1 MILHRLRLTN
11 FRGVEDRE
19 ISFPEQGV
27 VVVHGPNEIGKSSML
42 EALDLLVTY
51 RDRSNHR
58 DVKQVKPAHADVG
71 AQVEAEISTGPYRFV
86 YRKQFHK
93 KHRTELDIIEPKR
106 ENLTGD
112 EAHERV
118 MAMMEQTLDMKLWDA
133 QRVLQSASTSAVN
146 LSGCDALSRA
156 LDAAAGEVE
165 TPSGGGPDAGSLLVD
180 RIDAEYQRYFTG
192 TGRPSKDWKAANDR
206 LTAAK
211 AEVNRCEA
219 AVEDVN
225 ERVQRHEELT
235 TVLRGLDEA
244 LVPAAQRLA
253 AAREAQ
259 AVVAELADQLSQAR
273 LVATAAAATSS
284 NSALANG
291 QRQQLIAD
299 AERRAAT
306 LAQAQRELAAAE
318 GCDAEARQ
326 ASESAAKTAER
337 TSVACAGA
345 QERLDAARVTAEA
358 CVAREEADRLAV
370 KVARIENAERNLADL
385 DAALA
390 AITLTDAVLLRIEK
404 NSALVE
410 RLGAQLRADAG
421 TVEFT
426 APADLAITVDGVP
439 RALVAGQGWTQ
450 SASAAIV
457 VDVPGVLS
465 VRIDPGATAV
475 TLAAELRAAEGLLD
489 EALEQGGV
497 VSVAAA
503 HELAVQRRTLTVNR
517 GQHAATREAQC
528 DGEEVSAIRARL
540 AERRSA
546 ASVTDVDAEAAA
558 TELAA
563 AAAALSVA
571 RTDAENAQQAAA
583 AAAAAGA
590 EKATQATLLRDR
602 MGAAEAEFAA
612 VRDRLVT
619 LRAAVADEVVAAQA
633 SADAE
638 AQRQADAAVEA
649 LSVRYADAGADTV
662 AVELCLAAAEADV
675 IARDREATRSALNTI
690 TVELG
695 VMGNE
700 GRQGQLDD
708 AKAEL
713 EWAEAE
719 HNRIEERAQA
729 VKLLRDTMI
738 RHRDNTRRR
747 YVQPYRAELERL
759 GRIVFGPTFEVDV
772 DTDLTICTRTLK
784 GRTVPFDSLSGGA
797 KEQLGILARLAGAAL
812 VSHEDTV
819 PVVIDDALGF
829 SDPERLD
836 KMGAVFNT
844 VGDRGQV
851 IVLTCQPSRYRGIAG
866 AEVIE
871 LSA

>member
-1 MILHRLRLTN
+1 MILHRLHLTN

-19 ISFPEQGV
+19 ITFPDHGV

-42 EALDLLVTY
+42 EALDLLLTY

-58 DVKQVKPAHADVG
+58 DVKQVKPAHSDVG
-71 AQVEAEISTGPYRFV
+71 ARVEAEISTGPYRFV
-86 YRKQFHK
+86 YRKRFHK
-93 KHRTELDIIEPKR
+93 KHGTELDIVEPKR
-106 ENLTGD
+106 EHLTGD

-118 MAMMEQTLDMKLWDA
+118 AAMMEQTLDMKLWDA

-156 LDAAAGEVE
+156 LDAAAGEVDA
-165 TPSGGGPDAGSLLVD
+165 PSGGGPDAGSLLVD

-192 TGRPSKDWKAANDR
+192 TGRPSKDWKAAVDR
-206 LTAAK
+206 LAAAK

-219 AVEDVN
+219 AVDVVN

-235 TVLRGLDEA
+235 AVVRGLDEA
-244 LVPAAQRLA
+244 LAPAAQRLA
-253 AAREAQ
+253 AAQEAQ
-259 AVVAELADQLSQAR
+259 SVVAELADQLGQAR

-299 AERRAAT
+299 AQRRAAT
-306 LAQAQRELAAAE
+306 LAQAQSELAAAE
-318 GCDAEARQ
+318 GGDAEARQ
-326 ASESAAKTAER
+326 ESDAAAKTAEL
-337 TSVACAGA
+337 AAAAFAAA
-345 QERLDAARVTAEA
+345 QERLDAARLTADA
-358 CVAREEADRLAV
+358 CVARDDADRLAA
-370 KVARIENAERNLADL
+370 KVTKIEDAERNLAEL

-404 NSALVE
+404 NFALVE
-410 RLGAQLRADAG
+410 RLQAQLHADAG

-439 RALVAGQGWTQ
+439 RALAAGQGWTQ
-450 SASAAIV
+450 SASAAVI

-465 VRIDPGATAV
+465 VRIDPGASAV
-475 TLAAELRAAEGLLD
+475 TLAAELQAAQGLLD
-489 EALEQGGV
+489 DALAQGGAT
-497 VSVAAA
+497 SVAAA
-503 HELAVQRRTLTVNR
+503 RELATRRRTLTDTR

-528 DGEEVSAIRARL
+528 DGEDVQAIRARL
-540 AERRSA
+540 AERRLA
-546 ASVTDVDAEAAA
+546 ASGAAVDAEVAA

-563 AAAALSVA
+563 AARALSIA
-571 RTDAENAQQAAA
+571 RADAETARQAAA
-583 AAAAAGA
+583 AAATAAA
-590 EKATQATLLRDR
+590 EKTTHATLLRDR
-602 MGAAEAEFAA
+602 LRAAEAEFAT
-612 VRDRLVT
+612 VRDQLVT

-638 AQRQADAAVEA
+638 AQEQADEVVEGLAA
-649 LSVRYADAGADTV
+649 RYADAGPDAV
-662 AVELCLAAAEADV
+662 AAELTAAAAAAEV
-675 IARDREATRSALNTI
+675 IVRDRDAANSALNTI

-713 EWAEAE
+713 CRAQVE
-719 HNRIEERAQA
+719 HSRIEERANA

-738 RHRDNTRRR
+738 RHRDNTRQR

-759 GRIVFGPTFEVDV
+759 GRTVFGPTFEVDV
-772 DTDLTICTRTLK
+772 DTDLTICTRTLE
-784 GRTVPFDSLSGGA
+784 GCTVPFDSLSGGA
-797 KEQLGILARLAGAAL
+797 REQLGILARLAGAAL
-812 VSHEDTV
+812 VSREDTV

-851 IVLTCQPSRYRGIAG
+851 IVLTCQPSRYQGIAG

>member
-19 ISFPEQGV
+19 ISFPDQGV

-42 EALDLLVTY
+42 EALDLLLTY

-58 DVKQVKPAHADVG
+58 EVKQVKPAHADVG

-93 KHRTELDIIEPKR
+93 KHRTELSIIEPKR

-118 MAMMEQTLDMKLWDA
+118 AAMMEQTLDMKLWDA

-165 TPSGGGPDAGSLLVD
+165 AASGGGPDAGSLLVD
-180 RIDAEYQRYFTG
+180 RIEVEFQRYFTG
-192 TGRPSKDWKAANDR
+192 TGRPSKDWKAAIDR
-206 LTAAK
+206 LAAAK
-211 AEVNRCEA
+211 ADVNRCEA

-225 ERVQRHEELT
+225 ERVWRHEDLT
-235 TVLRGLDEA
+235 AVLRGLDEA
-244 LVPAAQRLA
+244 LAPAAQRLA
-253 AAREAQ
+253 AAQEAQ
-259 AVVAELADQLSQAR
+259 SVVTELADQLSQAR
-273 LVATAAAATSS
+273 LVATAAAASSS

-299 AERRAAT
+299 ADRRAAT
-306 LAQAQRELAAAE
+306 LVEAQGQLAVAQGHDAKARQESEFAATTAQLAAA
-318 GCDAEARQ
+318 AL
-326 ASESAAKTAER
+326 
-337 TSVACAGA
+337 VAA
-345 QERLDAARVTAEA
+345 QERLDAARVTADA
-358 CVAREEADRLAV
+358 CVAREESDRLAV
-370 KVARIENAERNLADL
+370 KVQRIEDAERNLAELDL
-385 DAALA
+385 ALA
-390 AITLTDAVLLRIEK
+390 AITLTDDLLLRVEK

-410 RLGAQLRADAG
+410 RLESQLRADAG

-426 APADLAITVDGVP
+426 APADLTITVDGEP
-439 RALVAGQGWTQ
+439 RELFAGQGWTK
-450 SASAAIV
+450 SASAAV
-457 VDVPGVLS
+457 TVDVPGILS

-475 TLAAELRAAEGLLD
+475 TLAAELHAAKRLLD
-489 EALEQGGV
+489 EALAQGGV
-497 VSVAAA
+497 ASVAAA
-503 HELAVQRRTLTVNR
+503 HELAAQRRTLTVAR
-517 GQHAATREAQC
+517 GQHTATREAQC
-528 DGEEVSAIRARL
+528 DGEDIEAIRARL
-540 AERRSA
+540 AERHLA
-546 ASVTDVDAEAAA
+546 ASGVAIDAEAAA
-558 TELAA
+558 TELSA
-563 AAAALSVA
+563 AAAALSAVRA
-571 RTDAENAQQAAA
+571 DADAAQQTAAA
-583 AAAAAGA
+583 AAANGA
-590 EKATQATLLRDR
+590 EKAMQATLMLDR
-602 MGAAEAEFAA
+602 LSAAEAEFAA
-612 VRDRLVT
+612 VCEQLVT
-619 LRAAVADEVVAAQA
+619 LRAAVADEVVAALA
-633 SADAE
+633 TADAE
-638 AQRQADAAVEA
+638 AQLEADAVVEA
-649 LSVRYADAGADTV
+649 LALRYANSSPDAV
-662 AVELCLAAAEADV
+662 AAELSAAASSSEIIV
-675 IARDREATRSALNTI
+675 RDRAATESALNI
-690 TVELG
+690 ISVELG

-713 EWAEAE
+713 DRARAE
-719 HNRIEERAQA
+719 HTRIEERANA

-738 RHRDNTRRR
+738 RHRDNTRQR

-759 GRIVFGPTFEVDV
+759 GRIVFGTTFEVDV
-772 DTDLTICTRTLK
+772 DTDLTICTRTVE
-784 GRTVPFDSLSGGA
+784 GCTVPFDSLSGGA

-812 VSHEDTV
+812 VSREDTV

-851 IVLTCQPSRYRGIAG
+851 IVLTCQPSRYQGIAG